1 MFKKNVTLFNLTTF
15 IDKQVNSTTT
25 TYKAVSFNV
34 IKIINDFICFFNLKA
49 FILSLNFD
57 ILYSN

>member
-1 MFKKNVTLFNLTTF
+1 MFKKNETLFNLTTF

-25 TYKAVSFNV
+25 TYKAVSFNMF
-34 IKIINDFICFFNLKA
+34 KIINYCTCSFNLKT

-57 ILYSN
+57 SFI